1 MEVSVPRGH
10 FLFPPGTRRREG
22 EMLLGRAL
30 PALVRDPDTCRMA
43 VLQPGL
49 GVPFIFEEMLDFLTK
64 RLDSVPQVR
73 GETWDCGETW
83 GLSFH

>member
-1 MEVSVPRGH
+1 
-10 FLFPPGTRRREG
+10 
-22 EMLLGRAL
+22 
-30 PALVRDPDTCRMA
+30 MA

-73 GETWDCGETW
+73 GDTMAVLEMST
-83 GLSFH
+83 SFDARRS

>member
-1 MEVSVPRGH
+1 
-10 FLFPPGTRRREG
+10 
-22 EMLLGRAL
+22 MLLGRAL

-73 GETWDCGETW
+73 GETWDLFPFTNTFPEARR
-83 GLSFH
+83 S